1 MQESSDSPPNT
12 DSNTG
17 PGSVTTT
24 GASAGPSTGAT
35 NRPDSGRPGWLQL
48 DVHPWVFFVSAA
60 IIILFVGLTIFFE
73 NTVDNLFNTV
83 QGVVSKYAGWFF
95 VGTMNVILIYVIAL
109 LLGRYGDIRLGGE
122 GAKPEFSTLGW
133 FAMLFSAGMGI
144 GLLFY
149 GVAEPMFHYVA
160 SPLAEPGTPEAA
172 RVAMDFTFLHWGLHP
187 WAIYALVGLSLGF
200 FAFNKGLPLSIR
212 AVFYPVFGERIYG
225 PIGNIID
232 IMATVATM
240 FGVAT
245 SLGLGVQQVNA
256 GLSHLVDFIPQ
267 STTVQLLLI
276 AGITGVATW
285 SVVRGLDSGIKL
297 LSQMNVVVA
306 AILMFFV
313 LLVGPTLFILN
324 AFIENIGVYVQNF
337 PALSTWNET
346 YDDTDWQNGW
356 TVFYWGWWIA
366 WSPFVGMFIARVSY
380 GRTIREFIKG
390 VLLVPTLVTFMWVTT
405 FGATALDIEM
415 FGAGGLAKAVQENIP
430 VSLFVMLENLPLSA
444 ISSVVAI
451 TVIITFFVTSSDSG
465 SLVIDII
472 TAGGNTEPPV
482 VQRVFWAVM
491 EGTVAAALLL
501 GGGLVALQTAAIST
515 GLPFAIILLGMCWSL
530 HLGLVHYKTGQTFE
544 LNLGGYEGP
553 EYRTHATRKMP
564 TFGRRQF
571 WVPTGHIQR
580 ATGAAVRP
588 RPAVAAFGVSKST
601 KDPQGPGPDTSRTD
615 QPATEQPKSGGS
627 A

>member
-1 MQESSDSPPNT
+1 MQDTTDSSANT
-12 DSNTG
+12 DSNG
-17 PGSVTTT
+17 E
-24 GASAGPSTGAT
+24 
-35 NRPDSGRPGWLQL
+35 PDSGRAGGLRL
-48 DVHPWVFFVSAA
+48 DVHPWVFFTSAA
-60 IIILFVGLTIFFE
+60 IIVLFVGLTIFFE
-73 NTVDNLFNTV
+73 KTVDNLFDTV
-83 QGVVSKYAGWFF
+83 QSAVSTYAGWFF
-95 VGTMNVILIYVIAL
+95 VGTMNVILIYIIAL

-122 GAKPEFSTLGW
+122 GAEPEFSTLGW

-149 GVAEPMFHYVA
+149 GVAEPMFHFVA
-160 SPLAEPGTPEAA
+160 SPMAEAGTPEAA

-212 AVFYPVFGERIYG
+212 SVFYPVFGERIYG

-232 IMATVATM
+232 IMATVSTM

-267 STTVQLLLI
+267 STTVQLILI
-276 AGITGVATW
+276 AGITAVATW

-324 AFIENIGVYVQNF
+324 AFVENIGVYVQNF
-337 PALSTWNET
+337 ASLSTWNET

-390 VLLVPTLVTFMWVTT
+390 VLLVPTLVTFLWVTT
-405 FGATALDIEM
+405 FGATALHIEM
-415 FGAGGLAKAVQENIP
+415 FGGGGLAKAVQENIP
-430 VSLFVMLENLPLSA
+430 VSLFVMLEDLPLAA

-472 TAGGNTEPPV
+472 TAGGNPEPPV

-491 EGTVAAALLL
+491 EGAVASALLL

-530 HLGLVHYKTGQTFE
+530 HLGLIHYKTGQSFE
-544 LNLGGYEGP
+544 LNLGDYQGP
-553 EYRTHATRKMP
+553 AYRTHATRKMP

-571 WVPTGHIQR
+571 WVPTGQLPGT
-580 ATGAAVRP
+580 TGAAARP
-588 RPAVAAFGVSKST
+588 RPTVSAFNLTAPAST
-601 KDPQGPGPDTSRTD
+601 EQHSTTNHPSSGPDDGPET
-615 QPATEQPKSGGS
+615 GGG
-627 A
+627 AA

>member
-1 MQESSDSPPNT
+1 MHDNE
-12 DSNTG
+12 TG
-17 PGSVTTT
+17 TADERQT
-24 GASAGPSTGAT
+24 G
-35 NRPDSGRPGWLQL
+35 LFKL
-48 DVHPWVFFVSAA
+48 DVHPWVFFSSAA
-60 IIILFVGLTIFFE
+60 IIVLFVGLTIFFE
-73 NTVDNLFNTV
+73 NTVDNLFNLV
-83 QGVVSKYAGWFF
+83 QGAVSKYAGWFF
-95 VGTMNVILIYVIAL
+95 VGTMNLILIYVVSL
-109 LLGRYGDIRLGGE
+109 LFGRFGDIRLGGE

-160 SPLAEPGTPEAA
+160 SPMAEPGTPAAA

-187 WAIYALVGLSLGF
+187 WSIYALVGLALGF

-212 AVFYPVFGERIYG
+212 SVFYPLLGERIYG
-225 PIGNIID
+225 PIGNVID

-256 GLSHLVDFIPQ
+256 GLSHLLDFIPQ
-267 STTVQLLLI
+267 NASVQLVLI
-276 AGITGVATW
+276 AGITMIATW

-297 LSQMNVVVA
+297 LSQLNVVVA
-306 AILMFFV
+306 ALLMCFV
-313 LLVGPTLFILN
+313 LLFGPTLFILN

-337 PALSTWNET
+337 ASLSTWNET
-346 YDDTDWQNGW
+346 YNDTDWQNGW

-390 VLLVPTLVTFMWVTT
+390 VLLVPTLVTFLWVTV
-405 FGATALDIEM
+405 FGDTALHIEM
-415 FGAGGLAKAVQENIP
+415 FGDGGLAKAVQENIP
-430 VSLFVMLENLPLSA
+430 VSLFVMLESLPLSE

-451 TVIITFFVTSSDSG
+451 IVIITFFVTSSDSG

-482 VQRVFWAVM
+482 IQRVFWAVM
-491 EGTVAAALLL
+491 EGAVAAALLL

-530 HLGLVHYKTGQTFE
+530 HLGLVHYKTGQGFE
-544 LNLGGYEGP
+544 LGVQGYQGP
-553 EYRTHATRKMP
+553 EFETHATRKMP

-571 WVPTGHIQR
+571 WLTEALQR
-580 ATGAAVRP
+580 NPAVAMRP
-588 RPAVAAFGVSKST
+588 RPSPAFQIEGSSGRGEPSK
-601 KDPQGPGPDTSRTD
+601 P
-615 QPATEQPKSGGS
+615 TETPTGGKS
-627 A
+627 